1 MVENCLNFSEK
12 SGKSLGI
19 FDFLMSGN
27 PVHVLFYC
35 PNAVTVKPLPWD
47 ISTNNSSLSSYTVIL
62 LKKFCFSDLLF
73 LKEFL
78 MTLQPMMGM
87 VLFLTLTLL
96 LPYPKKFM
104 YFYHRK
110 KQELPWI
117 LLIAWKALLEK
128 LTMDTGTQCY
138 KLFNLLNYQT
148 RNLLTCMNR
157 YGFFMIFSLMESLF
171 LKCNEKEL

>member
-1 MVENCLNFSEK
+1 MVKNCLNFSEK

-19 FDFLMSGN
+19 CWFSDEWQ
-27 PVHVLFYC
+27 PCTCIYC
-35 PNAVTVKPLPWD
+35 PNAVPVKPLPCD

-96 LPYPKKFM
+96 LPYQKNLCIN
-104 YFYHRK
+104 FYHRK
-110 KQELPWI
+110 KQESPWI

-157 YGFFMIFSLMESLF
+157 YMYIWLLYDIFVNGKPFS
-171 LKCNEKEL
+171 KVQ